1 MAPFEPFED
10 PIGFGAGTLTFDA
23 WAEGGFVGV
32 KCFEKLHIKNFN
44 HKTQVYLN
52 ELLHNIFLLSVQHG

>member
-1 MAPFEPFED
+1 MVFFNDIWKLQQCSYAMAPFEPFGD

-32 KCFEKLHIKNFN
+32 KCFEKL
-44 HKTQVYLN
+44 
-52 ELLHNIFLLSVQHG
+52 